1 MFVVDKI
8 EKLDRRLSRT
18 FSPMVCSMSVNNVY
32 NNCIFLLSRLSLSL
46 SAEPPATLTAMTTL
60 TDQEHGVG
68 GHQAGGVV
76 GAGALAVQQSQARD
90 QHVGADNPQGVQ
102 TVSCINNFLCFALKS
117 FHEIIPE
124 SMLAKK
130 MTPQAVLR
138 RIMQRVMM
146 LDTMKKL

>member
-1 MFVVDKI
+1 MDNVANLEVSPGTDQQLYLLAFSV
-8 EKLDRRLSRT
+8 ELETLRRAARHSE
-18 FSPMVCSMSVNNVY
+18 CHDH
-32 NNCIFLLSRLSLSL
+32 
-46 SAEPPATLTAMTTL
+46 A
-60 TDQEHGVG
+60 DQEHGVG

-102 TVSCINNFLCFALKS
+102 TVSCINNFLCFTLKS

>member
-1 MFVVDKI
+1 MYLVTSLALSSNPEAVTGLGPSDALL
-8 EKLDRRLSRT
+8 EPHHGAPRHPDRQDH
-18 FSPMVCSMSVNNVY
+18 
-32 NNCIFLLSRLSLSL
+32 
-46 SAEPPATLTAMTTL
+46 A
-60 TDQEHGVG
+60 DQEHRVG
-68 GHQAGGVV
+68 GHQAGGVL

-102 TVSCINNFLCFALKS
+102 TVSCINNFLCFTFTLKS